1 MIWLDISSVVCR
13 HKVPISCYTRCWA
26 VLGLFISRKWNFSVI
41 FICCTVFSWAVQW
54 VRALYLLF
62 LSWGLQYREW
72 SDPMNK
78 DTSKQPRMHGCLQL
92 CYLLEAN
99 YLSARV
105 GGFVRVNAWPCT
117 YVSNQCPMQ
126 NKMLTFICWV
136 SFLLD
141 QWLPIQ
147 GSLLISMLKL
157 RRLTKSKMQY
167 CVQSSAVCCPW
178 YGGNH
183 GPCFR
188 MLVIFKSLKT

>member
-1 MIWLDISSVVCR
+1 MKLFSHVYLLHSILLSCSVSRGSVLAVPQLRASIQGMIWPYEQGHQQATSNAWVSI
-13 HKVPISCYTRCWA
+13 A
-26 VLGLFISRKWNFSVI
+26 VLSSWSELFVSQSWW
-41 FICCTVFSWAVQW
+41 ICT
-54 VRALYLLF
+54 
-62 LSWGLQYREW
+62 
-72 SDPMNK
+72 
-78 DTSKQPRMHGCLQL
+78 
-92 CYLLEAN
+92 
-99 YLSARV
+99 
-105 GGFVRVNAWPCT
+105 RVNAWPCT